1 MTIIKP
7 GRIFM
12 WKLIAIFWALLL
24 LILTAKTYAQVSLPD
39 GYPDRSASFD
49 VMPGFVNPPKGY
61 GNVPFYWWIGDT
73 LTKERLLWQMDQLE
87 DMGVTGLQVNY
98 CHTDTGGAS
107 YGLTYPSQPALF
119 SEEWWNLF
127 NWFLQEAKNR
137 DMSVSLSDYTLG
149 AAGQGWYVD
158 EMLNENPGLYGSKLE
173 VKQIEVSGAKRFETK
188 VLENLVSA
196 SAYRIV
202 KGKIDAASET
212 DIKPNVK
219 DSLLTWNSPAGD
231 WKIFLVH
238 RVTVKTSF
246 DPMNPL
252 SGAKVVEKF
261 FQRFEDHCPGEAG
274 KGLNFFFSDEL
285 TIGIRGFLWNDTFAA
300 EFQKLKG
307 YDILPE
313 LPHLFTNIDSTSYK
327 IRLDYNDVMVELS
340 EVGFFRPVYDW
351 HTSRGMLFGCDHGGR
366 GLDVTEFGDY
376 FRTQRWMS
384 GPGADQ
390 PVLERNIIKSKV
402 ASSIS
407 HMYERPR
414 TWLEGFHSSSW
425 GTSSEEVAG
434 AIFANYAMGFN
445 LLSLHGLYYTTHGS
459 WWEWAAPDN
468 HFRQPYWQHAKDLM
482 KCNERL
488 SYVLSQ
494 GHHVCDVAMMY
505 PVEPA
510 QAELKGEEAVK
521 TAFDIARDLYPAG
534 VDFDFM
540 DFQSLERSVIKN
552 KHLEVSGEKFKVLI
566 LPAMSAVRLSTIEKA
581 LEFYRMGGIVLA
593 VGCLPEASER
603 AGSNDPK
610 LQAMVDEIFGKAD
623 FNQMD
628 SAQIHV
634 NKNAAG
640 GNGIFLKNP
649 LEVKRV
655 ISGLF
660 TADFKIENGNG
671 TPYVLHRKTGQRDL
685 YFVYG
690 LPKGTECFFRVKG
703 KVELW
708 NPWDGTV
715 SEIAVSSVTGEGTLL
730 KLPMAGN
737 QPQLLVFSSGEPKM
751 ANPSQTENVKTE
763 IVEIDNEWEFELKPT
778 LDNKYGDYRLPAF
791 DAKLGVEVWKMKF
804 APESNSSANWQ
815 NPSFDDSNLQ
825 TAEVSFGQQFWKLGP
840 LPEKADYSAIEAKL
854 AALSQIN
861 PNEPVS
867 VNGKLYFWQPYE
879 FSWRWGLKGDAGH
892 QGYHGLKG
900 EVNNDIFTF
909 GKLNKQWRY
918 MPVYPIEPEKDGN
931 IYYLWSTVKSGQ
943 EQNAEIVKGGLIPSK
958 VWVNN
963 NNLGHDAVNAEL
975 NSGFNPVLLKYE
987 NTGRGWFVFKQK
999 NLQPFNQPI
1008 SLATDWFLN
1017 PDILSFNS
1025 NPAMTQ
1031 QFGWYRFTSPPGTKS
1046 VFIVS
1051 KAKPEVWV
1059 AGKLCEVEKSQ
1070 LEPGRVAD
1078 PGLMVWKAELVE
1090 IEKWE
1095 STVAVR
1101 LEQLPALS
1109 GGAAIPEPV
1118 VFDCE
1123 KGLIKLGNL
1132 FENESLKTYSG
1143 GMWYRKTISLTKEQ
1157 AASKKVLLD
1166 LGRVVASAEVIVN
1179 GKPVGIK
1186 AMSPWE
1192 FDVTGKIRAGENQI
1206 EILVYNTLGN
1216 HFLTTPSQYIGRT
1229 DSGLMG
1235 PVKLLIY
1242 E

>member
-1 MTIIKP
+1 MNYNLKNL
-7 GRIFM
+7 
-12 WKLIAIFWALLL
+12 KLLFIVAVFAFAC
-24 LILTAKTYAQVSLPD
+24 TSRESKNFP
-39 GYPDRSASFD
+39 GYPDRSPELD
-49 VMPGFVNPPKGY
+49 VLPGFQNPPKGY

-73 LTKERLLWQMDQLE
+73 LTKERILWQLEQLD

-98 CHTDTGGAS
+98 CHTDAGGAS
-107 YGLTYPSQPALF
+107 YGLTYPSHPTLF
-119 SEEWWNLF
+119 SEEWWKLF
-127 NWFLQEAKNR
+127 NWFLQEAKKR

-173 VKQIEVSGAKRFETK
+173 VNQIEVSGGKRFEAK
-188 VLENLVSA
+188 VPENLVSA
-196 SAYRIV
+196 TAFKIA
-202 KGKIDAASET
+202 KGKIDAATSA
-212 DIKPNVK
+212 DIKSNVK
-219 DSLLTWNSPAGD
+219 DSLLIWNAPTGD

-246 DPMNPL
+246 DPMNPI
-252 SGAKVVEKF
+252 SGAKVVKKF

-300 EFQKLKG
+300 EFQKKKG
-307 YDILPE
+307 YDIIPE
-313 LPHLFTNIDSTSYK
+313 LPHLFADIDSTSYK

-340 EVGFFRPVYDW
+340 EVGFFKPVYDW
-351 HTSRGMLFGCDHGGR
+351 HTSRGMLYGCDHGGR
-366 GLDVTEFGDY
+366 GQDVTEFGDY

-390 PVLERNIIKSKV
+390 PGLGRNIIKSKV

-414 TWLEGFHSSSW
+414 TWLEGFYGSGW
-425 GTSSEEVAG
+425 GTSSEELAG

-459 WWEWAAPDN
+459 WWEWAAPEN

-494 GHHVCDVAMMY
+494 GHHVCDVALMY
-505 PVEPA
+505 PVEPV
-510 QAELKGEEAVK
+510 QAELKGKEAVK
-521 TAFDIARDLYPAG
+521 TAFGIARDLYPAG
-534 VDFDFM
+534 IDFDFM
-540 DFQSLERSVIKN
+540 DFQSLDRCVINN
-552 KHLEVSGEKFKVLI
+552 KHLEVSGEKYKVLI
-566 LPAMSAVRLSTIEKA
+566 LPAMSAVRFSNIEKA
-581 LEFYRMGGIVLA
+581 LEFYRSGGIVLA
-593 VGCLPEASER
+593 VGSLPEASDR
-603 AGSNDPK
+603 AGSDDPK
-610 LQAMVDEIFGKAD
+610 LQTMLDEIFGNVD
-623 FNQMD
+623 FAGMD
-628 SAQIHV
+628 STQIHF

-660 TADFKIENGNG
+660 SPDFKIEKGSG
-671 TPYVLHRKTGQRDL
+671 TPYILHRKAGQRDL

-690 LPKGTECFFRVKG
+690 LPKGTECFFRTKG

-708 NPWDGTV
+708 NPWNGTV
-715 SEIAVSSVTGEGTLL
+715 AEIAASSVTNQGTIL
-730 KLPMAGN
+730 KLPMAEN
-737 QPQLLVFSSGEPKM
+737 QPQLLVFSSGEPKVE
-751 ANPSQTENVKTE
+751 NQSETENIKSE

-791 DAKLGVEVWKMKF
+791 DAKLGVEMWKMKF
-804 APESNSSANWQ
+804 APESNTSEKWQ
-815 NPSFDDSNLQ
+815 NPSFNDSKWQ
-825 TAEVSFGQQFWKLGP
+825 TADVSFGQQFWKLGP
-840 LPEKADYSAIEAKL
+840 LPEKADYSAIEAML

-861 PNEPVS
+861 PEEPVN
-867 VNGKLYFWQPYE
+867 VNGKQYFWQPYE

-900 EVNNDIFTF
+900 EVNNDILTF
-909 GKLNKQWRY
+909 GKLNLQWRH
-918 MPVYPIEPEKDGN
+918 MPAYPLEPEKDGN
-931 IYYLWSTVKSGQ
+931 IYYLWSTVKSGN
-943 EQNAEIVKGGLIPSK
+943 EQNTEIAKGGLLPAK
-958 VWVNN
+958 VWINN
-963 NNLGHDAVNAEL
+963 KNIETEAAEMEL
-975 NSGFNPVLLKYE
+975 KSGFNPVLLKYE
-987 NTGRGWFVFKQK
+987 KMGRGWFVFKQK
-999 NLQPFNQPI
+999 NQQPFKHTIP
-1008 SLATDWFLN
+1008 LATDWFIN
-1017 PDILSFNS
+1017 PEILSFDC
-1025 NPAMTQ
+1025 NPEKNQ
-1031 QFGWYRFTSPPGTKS
+1031 QFGWYRFASPPGTKS
-1046 VFIVS
+1046 VFIAS

-1059 AGKLCEVEKSQ
+1059 AGKVCAVEKSQ

-1078 PGLMVWKAELVE
+1078 FSLTVWKAELAE
-1090 IEKWE
+1090 IEK
-1095 STVAVR
+1095 SVSVVAAR
-1101 LEQLPALS
+1101 LEQLPSLT

-1118 VFDCE
+1118 VFACE
-1123 KGLIKLGNL
+1123 KGLIKLGDL

-1143 GMWYRKTISLTKEQ
+1143 GMWYRKTINLTKEQ
-1157 AASKKVLLD
+1157 ASSKKVLLD

-1192 FDVTGKIRAGENQI
+1192 FDVTGKVRAGENQI

-1229 DSGLMG
+1229 DSGLIG
-1235 PVKLLIY
+1235 PVKLVIN